1 MDRVELVERLRG
13 AGVPDA
19 WYEIAGVHDVVA
31 APDAH
36 YFLRR
41 ESDGGWTVGLRE
53 RAVDRDV
60 RRFAAEAE
68 ACAYLH
74 ARITRTPDPPP
85 GPTQSL
91 EALLADAEEAR
102 QQAWQDFEDAGP
114 ARHERDNGEGEATS

>member
-1 MDRVELVERLRG
+1 MDRAELVERLRG

-19 WYEIAGVHDVVA
+19 WYEIPGVHDLVA

-36 YFLRR
+36 YFLRQ

-85 GPTQSL
+85 GPAQSL
-91 EALLADAEEAR
+91 EALLADAGEAR
-102 QQAWQDFEDAGP
+102 RRAWQDFEDTGP
-114 ARHERDNGEGEATS
+114 ARHERDDGEGESTS